1 MTVVI
6 DANVLLRFADPTAAQ
21 HSTAVAALSALRS
34 ARRSPAHHPAV
45 AL

>member
-1 MTVVI
+1 MIVVI

-21 HSTAVAALSALRS
+21 HPAAVAALSAPAG
-34 ARRSPAHHPAV
+34 ARRFAAHHPTV